1 MERSEKE
8 KLAEYVI
15 DLAKKSGAHQ
25 IALNL
30 AEERG
35 VSLQYRDGEIEQLQ
49 ESQQSGLSVQIY
61 LDHKYSSH
69 STNDLRPESI
79 QKFVE
84 NAVNATRFLT
94 PDKFRILPD
103 PEYYPGNTDIDL
115 KLTDPAYE
123 TISTEDRLNRVRKI
137 FESAKSQGD
146 SIISVAA
153 GFSDGVSS
161 VLKVNSNG
169 FSAYRTSTIYSVG
182 AETTVR
188 DNDSRPEDYFYASKR
203 FLNDLPGPEFIGE
216 KAARGALAKI
226 GQAKIKSGIYNT
238 IFESRAA
245 IRLISM
251 LLSPLSA
258 AAIQQ
263 KSSYMEGLI
272 GKAVASEKL
281 GIFDKPFI
289 EKGLGSRLYDG
300 DGIAT
305 RERAIIENG
314 ILRLY
319 FIDNYYG
326 KKLGLEPNGGSGTN
340 LLFKTGDRSLNQL
353 MDQIGNGLLVTGF
366 NGGNSN
372 ATTGDFSFGISGFLF
387 ENGLIVRP
395 INEMNISGNAKT
407 FWKQLI
413 ETGNDPYP
421 YSSVQAPSLLFEG
434 ISFSGL

>member
-8 KLAEYVI
+8 KLAGYVL
-15 DLAKKSGAHQ
+15 DLAKKFGADQ

-61 LDHKYSSH
+61 SDQKYSSH

-79 QKFVE
+79 RKFIE
-84 NAVNATRFLT
+84 NAVSATRFLT
-94 PDKFRILPD
+94 ADKFRSLPD
-103 PEYYPGNTDIDL
+103 PEYYPAKTDIDL
-115 KLTDPAYE
+115 KLSDPAYE

-137 FESAKSQGD
+137 YESAKNQGD
-146 SIISVAA
+146 NIISVAA
-153 GFSDGVSS
+153 GFSDAISS

-169 FSAYRTSTIYSVG
+169 FSAYKTSTIYSVG

-188 DNDSRPEDYFYASKR
+188 DNDSRPEDYYYASKR
-203 FLNDLPGPEFIGE
+203 FLKELPASEFIGE
-216 KAARGALAKI
+216 KAARGALAKM
-226 GQAKIKSGIYNT
+226 GQGKIKSGTYT
-238 IFESRAA
+238 AIFENRAA

-272 GKAVASEKL
+272 GKSVASEKL
-281 GIFDKPFI
+281 SIFDKPFL

-300 DGIAT
+300 EGIAA
-305 RERAIIENG
+305 RERIIIENG
-314 ILRLY
+314 ILHLY

-326 KKLGLEPNGGSGTN
+326 KKLGLEPNGGSGSN
-340 LLFKTGDRSLNQL
+340 LLFGLGNHSLQQL
-353 MDQIGNGLLVTGF
+353 ISQTGNGLLVTGF

-372 ATTGDFSFGISGFLF
+372 ATTGDFSFGISGFLI
-387 ENGLIVRP
+387 ENGALTRAV
-395 INEMNISGNAKT
+395 NEMNISGNAKT
-407 FWKQLI
+407 FWKQLV
-413 ETGNDPYP
+413 EAANDPYP
-421 YSSVQAPSLLFEG
+421 YSSVQAPSMLFEG